1 MSQPGPQE
9 LAAEA
14 ALSAAGHPP
23 LVCMPVLGA
32 IV

>member
-14 ALSAAGHPP
+14 ALSAAGGSTP
-23 LVCMPVLGA
+23 VCVLLLSA